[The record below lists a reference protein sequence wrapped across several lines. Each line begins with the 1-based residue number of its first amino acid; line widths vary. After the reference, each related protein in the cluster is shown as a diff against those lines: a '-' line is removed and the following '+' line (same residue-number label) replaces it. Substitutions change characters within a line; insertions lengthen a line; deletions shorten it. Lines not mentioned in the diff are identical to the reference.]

1 TKEISDLLTKYKSIL
16 IDDLLSNKSV
26 LQLLVEE
33 TIIDKND
40 FEYLLQSNVSE
51 SENELNDKKCQYLID
66 IISKDGLKCFKKF
79 CYTIETDCKDLITA
93 LINDSLNYGNSPKN
107 SNGESSAS
115 SSNNDRDLHESSRSP
130 TPLIQP
136 NHQPPNTN
144 NNHHIN
150 SRSKRFSSPPY
161 SDYGC
166 DKVNSRNLNGKIGKR
181 NIRSMNEAIEVL
193 ADQVEEENV
202 GERTSWE
209 YHTVILYRVAG
220 YGFGIAV
227 SGGRDNPHFANGDP
241 SIAVSDVLKGGPAED
256 RLQTNDRIVSANGI
270 SLENVE
276 YATAVQ
282 VLRDSGNTV
291 TLVVKR
297 RVPSLQ
303 GNYSQS
309 GTSSGIIG
317 NHQHQHSL
325 SSTAGLMGLTN
336 GSQQQI
342 KVTLNKSSKKED
354 FGLVLGCRIFV
365 KEISSKMREQLQ
377 ANGYSLQEGDIITR
391 VHNTNCNDS
400 MSVKEAKKIMD
411 GCKERLN
418 LAVVRDPNLSPTS
431 STNNNNNASIYSHQ
445 QQLSNC
451 SNIDDNFNS
460 SAYSTQ
466 NLYVQPPTRPSL
478 STLLD
483 DKCNLTPRG
492 RSRGP
497 LTDISLTQLDRPVT
511 PPTTSGHSRS
521 RSGIDEPPRP
531 PPPRGEDYY
540 STRRMT
546 GGVETSSEPR
556 YITFQKEGSVGIR
569 LTGGNEVGIFVT
581 AVQQN
586 SPASMQGLV
595 PGDKLL
601 KVNDMDMNGVTR
613 EEAVL
618 FLLSLQDRIDL
629 IVQYCKDEYDNVI
642 QNQRGDSFHIKTH
655 FHYDSPSKSE
665 LSFRAGDVFR
675 VIDTLHNG
683 VVGSWQVMRIGR
695 GHQELQRGIIPNKA
709 RAEELA
715 TAQFNASKKELNTS
729 ESRVSFFRRKR
740 SNHRRSKSLSRENW
754 DDVVFSDSISKF
766 PAYERVVLRHPGFI
780 RPVVLFGA
788 VADLARERLI
798 KDFSDKFT
806 APLQDDDKSSSK
818 CGIVRLSNIR
828 DIMDRGK
835 HALLDITPNAVDR
848 LNYAQFYPIVIFLK
862 ADSKHSIKTLRQG
875 IPKSAHKSSKKL
887 LEQSQKLDRVWS
899 HVFSTTITLN
909 DPDSWYRKVRETID
923 KQQSGAVWM
932 SETKESR
939 FTSDLYF
946 PYTLSSCP
954 YACCNSLRRS
964 YCPPHAS
971 SAFSNYQRPR
981 YSMPIPAPVNYQIVP
996 IRRHSNSY
1004 YRSPSRSMQNLN
1016 SFAPNRYVVDD
1027 NNNSSS
1033 RYGTLRNAEERRSPY
1048 YYNELTRMHDTNN
1061 HNQLP
1066 QFPLID
1072 SSCLDS
1078 SHQFNCTAND
1088 DNFTDFINTINPVV
1102 VENES

>member
-1 TKEISDLLTKYKSIL
+1 MQSATCLRVDRPKIDCSEWLSLLFLTVAS
-16 IDDLLSNKSV
+16 
-26 LQLLVEE
+26 Q
-33 TIIDKND
+33 
-40 FEYLLQSNVSE
+40 F
-51 SENELNDKKCQYLID
+51 
-66 IISKDGLKCFKKF
+66 
-79 CYTIETDCKDLITA
+79 ITF
-93 LINDSLNYGNSPKN
+93 
-107 SNGESSAS
+107 
-115 SSNNDRDLHESSRSP
+115 R
-130 TPLIQP
+130 
-136 NHQPPNTN
+136 
-144 NNHHIN
+144 
-150 SRSKRFSSPPY
+150 
-161 SDYGC
+161 
-166 DKVNSRNLNGKIGKR
+166 
-181 NIRSMNEAIEVL
+181 
-193 ADQVEEENV
+193 
-202 GERTSWE
+202 
-209 YHTVILYRVAG
+209 
-220 YGFGIAV
+220 
-227 SGGRDNPHFANGDP
+227 
-241 SIAVSDVLKGGPAED
+241 
-256 RLQTNDRIVSANGI
+256 TNDRIVSANGI

-297 RVPSLQ
+297 RVPSMQ
-303 GNYSQS
+303 GNYQQAGPSAM
-309 GTSSGIIG
+309 G

-325 SSTAGLMGLTN
+325 SSMGLTN
-336 GSQQQI
+336 GSQQI
-342 KVTLNKSSKKED
+342 KVVLNKASKKED
-354 FGLVLGCRIFV
+354 FGLVLGCRLFI
-365 KEISSKMREQLQ
+365 KEISSKMREQLN
-377 ANGYSLQEGDIITR
+377 ASGYTLQEGDIVTR
-391 VHNTNCNDS
+391 VHNTNCHDA
-400 MSVKEAKKIMD
+400 MSIKEAKKIID

-418 LAVVRDPNLSPTS
+418 LAVVRDPNAGATPS
-431 STNNNNNASIYSHQ
+431 STGNNNVSLYSHT

-451 SNIDDNFNS
+451 SNVEDNFNS

-497 LTDISLTQLDRPVT
+497 LTDISLTQLDRPAT
-511 PPTTSGHSRS
+511 PPGASGHSRS

-540 STRRMT
+540 GTRRM
-546 GGVETSSEPR
+546 GAETSEPR

-629 IVQYCKDEYDNVI
+629 IVQYCKEEYENVT

-655 FHYDSPSKSE
+655 FHYDSPTKDQ

-715 TAQFNASKKELNTS
+715 TAQFNASKKELNAS

-754 DDVVFSDSISKF
+754 DDVVFSDAISKF
-766 PAYERVVLRHPGFI
+766 PAYERVVLRHPGFV
-780 RPVVLFGA
+780 RPVVLFGP

-848 LNYAQFYPIVIFLK
+848 LNYAQFYPIVIFFK
-862 ADSKHSIKTLRQG
+862 ADTKHTIKQLRQG

-887 LEQSQKLDRVWS
+887 FEQSQKLDRVWS
-899 HVFSTTITLN
+899 HVFSTSINLN
-909 DPDSWYRKVRETID
+909 DPDTWYRKVRETIE
-923 KQQSGAVWM
+923 KQQAGAVWM
-932 SETKESR
+932 SETKVRLSCPRCYRCWQLGTAPATLIPSMLLIKTENLDFGGSRKAQLIQNHFFTFIFFFFNFCERPNSQKTVFFVLFKLFPHKNSNNWLETNPQRSHDSPPTFFSPSCHHHVPTLAATRAGVSILRLALSLTIKSPATQCPFRPPSIISSFRFVIVTATSESR
-939 FTSDLYF
+939 PRVCRICT
-946 PYTLSSCP
+946 
-954 YACCNSLRRS
+954 RS
-964 YCPPHAS
+964 PLIGPQS
-971 SAFSNYQRPR
+971 TTITTRPR
-981 YSMPIPAPVNYQIVP
+981 
-996 IRRHSNSY
+996 
-1004 YRSPSRSMQNLN
+1004 
-1016 SFAPNRYVVDD
+1016 
-1027 NNNSSS
+1027 
-1033 RYGTLRNAEERRSPY
+1033 
-1048 YYNELTRMHDTNN
+1048 DTE
-1061 HNQLP
+1061 H
-1066 QFPLID
+1066 
-1072 SSCLDS
+1072 
-1078 SHQFNCTAND
+1078 
-1088 DNFTDFINTINPVV
+1088 
-1102 VENES
+1102 

>member
-1 TKEISDLLTKYKSIL
+1 
-16 IDDLLSNKSV
+16 
-26 LQLLVEE
+26 
-33 TIIDKND
+33 
-40 FEYLLQSNVSE
+40 
-51 SENELNDKKCQYLID
+51 
-66 IISKDGLKCFKKF
+66 
-79 CYTIETDCKDLITA
+79 
-93 LINDSLNYGNSPKN
+93 
-107 SNGESSAS
+107 
-115 SSNNDRDLHESSRSP
+115 
-130 TPLIQP
+130 
-136 NHQPPNTN
+136 
-144 NNHHIN
+144 
-150 SRSKRFSSPPY
+150 
-161 SDYGC
+161 
-166 DKVNSRNLNGKIGKR
+166 
-181 NIRSMNEAIEVL
+181 M
-193 ADQVEEENV
+193 
-202 GERTSWE
+202 
-209 YHTVILYRVAG
+209 
-220 YGFGIAV
+220 
-227 SGGRDNPHFANGDP
+227 
-241 SIAVSDVLKGGPAED
+241 
-256 RLQTNDRIVSANGI
+256 SANGI

-297 RVPSLQ
+297 RVPVQQS
-303 GNYSQS
+303 NYAQAGASAL
-309 GTSSGIIG
+309 G

-325 SSTAGLMGLTN
+325 SSTGLMSLTN

-342 KVTLNKSSKKED
+342 KVILNKTSKKED
-354 FGLVLGCRIFV
+354 FGLVLGCRLFV

-377 ANGYSLQEGDIITR
+377 ANGYTMQEGDIITR

-400 MSVKEAKKIMD
+400 LSIKEAKKIID

-418 LAVVRDPNLSPTS
+418 LALVRDPSALLTPGS
-431 STNNNNNASIYSHQ
+431 SSNNNASLYSHQ

-451 SNIDDNFNS
+451 SNVEDNFNS

-540 STRRMT
+540 STRRM
-546 GGVETSSEPR
+546 GAETSEPR

-601 KVNDMDMNGVTR
+601 KVNEMDMNGVTR

-629 IVQYCKDEYDNVI
+629 IVQYCKEEYDNVV
-642 QNQRGDSFHIKTH
+642 QNLRGDSFHIKTH

-665 LSFRAGDVFR
+665 LSFKAGDVFR

-754 DDVVFSDSISKF
+754 DDVVFSDAISKF
-766 PAYERVVLRHPGFI
+766 PAYERVVLRHPGFV
-780 RPVVLFGA
+780 RPVVLFGP
-788 VADLARERLI
+788 VADLARERLT

-848 LNYAQFYPIVIFLK
+848 LNYAQFYPVVIFLK
-862 ADSKHSIKTLRQG
+862 ADSKHTIKQLRQG

-887 LEQSQKLDRVWS
+887 FEQSQKLDRVWS

-923 KQQSGAVWM
+923 KQQAGAVWM
-932 SETKESR
+932 SETKVRSASVASFR
-939 FTSDLYF
+939 CSVTGDCSLLI
-946 PYTLSSCP
+946 LSVVDKHQRETFRWK
-954 YACCNSLRRS
+954 LRRKINS
-964 YCPPHAS
+964 NFLFFFLPKFVLCELLKTFLFSLARCVVEILKTQKSKIKREGVAIHLRHLSPILVTIMSLCLLQPAS
-971 SAFSNYQRPR
+971 SKLLP
-981 YSMPIPAPVNYQIVP
+981 
-996 IRRHSNSY
+996 
-1004 YRSPSRSMQNLN
+1004 
-1016 SFAPNRYVVDD
+1016 
-1027 NNNSSS
+1027 
-1033 RYGTLRNAEERRSPY
+1033 
-1048 YYNELTRMHDTNN
+1048 TR
-1061 HNQLP
+1061 
-1066 QFPLID
+1066 
-1072 SSCLDS
+1072 
-1078 SHQFNCTAND
+1078 
-1088 DNFTDFINTINPVV
+1088 
-1102 VENES
+1102 

>member
-1 TKEISDLLTKYKSIL
+1 MGWCGALC
-16 IDDLLSNKSV
+16 
-26 LQLLVEE
+26 
-33 TIIDKND
+33 
-40 FEYLLQSNVSE
+40 
-51 SENELNDKKCQYLID
+51 LNW
-66 IISKDGLKCFKKF
+66 F
-79 CYTIETDCKDLITA
+79 TR
-93 LINDSLNYGNSPKN
+93 DSLYNYLTHPYV
-107 SNGESSAS
+107 
-115 SSNNDRDLHESSRSP
+115 
-130 TPLIQP
+130 
-136 NHQPPNTN
+136 
-144 NNHHIN
+144 
-150 SRSKRFSSPPY
+150 FSF
-161 SDYGC
+161 
-166 DKVNSRNLNGKIGKR
+166 
-181 NIRSMNEAIEVL
+181 
-193 ADQVEEENV
+193 Q

-227 SGGRDNPHFANGDP
+227 VCCNILYRFVNLYDSFSSFSNSLVVEIIPILPMEILQSLSVMFLKVDQLKTDYSKIPTRTFTTTGLT
-241 SIAVSDVLKGGPAED
+241 SINQIFIQYF
-256 RLQTNDRIVSANGI
+256 RTNDRIVSANGI

-297 RVPSLQ
+297 RVPSPQ
-303 GNYSQS
+303 GNYSQAA
-309 GTSSGIIG
+309 GASSMG

-325 SSTAGLMGLTN
+325 SSTGLMGLTN

-342 KVTLNKSSKKED
+342 KVVLNKSSKKED
-354 FGLVLGCRIFV
+354 FGLVLGCRLFV
-365 KEISSKMREQLQ
+365 KEISSKMREQLN
-377 ANGYSLQEGDIITR
+377 ANGYTLQEGDIVTR
-391 VHNTNCNDS
+391 VHNTNCHDA
-400 MSVKEAKKIMD
+400 MSIKEAKKIID

-418 LAVVRDPNLSPTS
+418 LAVVRDPNAVNTPGS
-431 STNNNNNASIYSHQ
+431 SNTNNASLYSHQ

-451 SNIDDNFNS
+451 SNIEDNFNS

-497 LTDISLTQLDRPVT
+497 LTDISLTQLDRPAT
-511 PPTTSGHSRS
+511 PPTASGHSRS

-540 STRRMT
+540 STRRM
-546 GGVETSSEPR
+546 GAETSEPR

-601 KVNDMDMNGVTR
+601 KVNEMDMNGVTR

-629 IVQYCKDEYDNVI
+629 IVQYCKEEYDSVI
-642 QNQRGDSFHIKTH
+642 QNQRGDSFHIKAH

-695 GHQELQRGIIPNKA
+695 GQQELQRGIIPNKA

-754 DDVVFSDSISKF
+754 DDVVFSDSLSKF
-766 PAYERVVLRHPGFI
+766 PAYERVVLRHPGFV
-780 RPVVLFGA
+780 RPVVLFGP
-788 VADLARERLI
+788 VADVARERLI
-798 KDFSDKFT
+798 KDYSDKFT
-806 APLQDDDKSSSK
+806 APLQDDKSSSK

-848 LNYAQFYPIVIFLK
+848 LNYAQFYPVVIFLK
-862 ADSKHSIKTLRQG
+862 ADSKHTIKQLRVNV
-875 IPKSAHKSSKKL
+875 PKTAHKSSKKL
-887 LEQSQKLDRVWS
+887 FEQSQKLDRVWS

-923 KQQSGAVWM
+923 KQQAGAVWM
-932 SETKESR
+932 SETKVRTRFEMLVSR
-939 FTSDLYF
+939 CWLLE
-946 PYTLSSCP
+946 TLKRVMCHFEV
-954 YACCNSLRRS
+954 R
-964 YCPPHAS
+964 
-971 SAFSNYQRPR
+971 F
-981 YSMPIPAPVNYQIVP
+981 
-996 IRRHSNSY
+996 
-1004 YRSPSRSMQNLN
+1004 
-1016 SFAPNRYVVDD
+1016 
-1027 NNNSSS
+1027 
-1033 RYGTLRNAEERRSPY
+1033 
-1048 YYNELTRMHDTNN
+1048 
-1061 HNQLP
+1061 
-1066 QFPLID
+1066 
-1072 SSCLDS
+1072 
-1078 SHQFNCTAND
+1078 
-1088 DNFTDFINTINPVV
+1088 
-1102 VENES
+1102 

>member
-1 TKEISDLLTKYKSIL
+1 
-16 IDDLLSNKSV
+16 
-26 LQLLVEE
+26 
-33 TIIDKND
+33 
-40 FEYLLQSNVSE
+40 
-51 SENELNDKKCQYLID
+51 
-66 IISKDGLKCFKKF
+66 
-79 CYTIETDCKDLITA
+79 
-93 LINDSLNYGNSPKN
+93 
-107 SNGESSAS
+107 
-115 SSNNDRDLHESSRSP
+115 
-130 TPLIQP
+130 
-136 NHQPPNTN
+136 
-144 NNHHIN
+144 
-150 SRSKRFSSPPY
+150 
-161 SDYGC
+161 
-166 DKVNSRNLNGKIGKR
+166 
-181 NIRSMNEAIEVL
+181 M
-193 ADQVEEENV
+193 
-202 GERTSWE
+202 
-209 YHTVILYRVAG
+209 
-220 YGFGIAV
+220 
-227 SGGRDNPHFANGDP
+227 
-241 SIAVSDVLKGGPAED
+241 
-256 RLQTNDRIVSANGI
+256 
-270 SLENVE
+270 ENVE

-297 RVPSLQ
+297 RVPSPQ
-303 GNYSQS
+303 SNYSQAA
-309 GTSSGIIG
+309 GTSAMS

-325 SSTAGLMGLTN
+325 SSTGLMSLTN

-342 KVTLNKSSKKED
+342 KVVMNKTSKKED
-354 FGLVLGCRIFV
+354 FGLVLGCRLFV
-365 KEISSKMREQLQ
+365 KEISSKMREQLN
-377 ANGYSLQEGDIITR
+377 ANGYTLQEGDIVTR
-391 VHNTNCNDS
+391 VHNTNCHDA
-400 MSVKEAKKIMD
+400 MSIKEAKKIID

-418 LAVVRDPNLSPTS
+418 LAVVRDRNSVISPGPS
-431 STNNNNNASIYSHQ
+431 GNNNNNASLYSHQ

-451 SNIDDNFNS
+451 SNIEDNFNS

-511 PPTTSGHSRS
+511 PPTASGHSRS

-540 STRRMT
+540 STRRM
-546 GGVETSSEPR
+546 GAETSEPR

-595 PGDKLL
+595 PGDKLI

-629 IVQYCKDEYDNVI
+629 IVQYCKEEYDSVV
-642 QNQRGDSFHIKTH
+642 QNARGDSFHIKTH

-715 TAQFNASKKELNTS
+715 TAQFNASKKELNA

-740 SNHRRSKSLSRENW
+740 TNHRRSKSLSRENW
-754 DDVVFSDSISKF
+754 DDVVFSDAISKF

-780 RPVVLFGA
+780 RPVVLFGP

-798 KDFSDKFT
+798 KDFADKFT
-806 APLQDDDKSSSK
+806 TPLQDDDKTSSK

-848 LNYAQFYPIVIFLK
+848 LNYAQFYPVVIFLK
-862 ADSKHSIKTLRQG
+862 ADSKHTIKQLRQG

-887 LEQSQKLDRVWS
+887 FEQSQKLDRVWS

-909 DPDSWYRKVRETID
+909 DPDSWYRKVREIID
-923 KQQSGAVWM
+923 KQQAGAVWM
-932 SETKESR
+932 SETKVRFCSSYLWCWSLELATLVVILQFLMLIVVDKLRKQNEKPFGGSRKAQINSES
-939 FTSDLYF
+939 FLYLYF
-946 PYTLSSCP
+946 FSFFEIFLGKICLLSFTC
-954 YACCNSLRRS
+954 
-964 YCPPHAS
+964 
-971 SAFSNYQRPR
+971 
-981 YSMPIPAPVNYQIVP
+981 
-996 IRRHSNSY
+996 
-1004 YRSPSRSMQNLN
+1004 LN
-1016 SFAPNRYVVDD
+1016 
-1027 NNNSSS
+1027 
-1033 RYGTLRNAEERRSPY
+1033 E
-1048 YYNELTRMHDTNN
+1048 
-1061 HNQLP
+1061 
-1066 QFPLID
+1066 ID
-1072 SSCLDS
+1072 KL
-1078 SHQFNCTAND
+1078 
-1088 DNFTDFINTINPVV
+1088 
-1102 VENES
+1102 